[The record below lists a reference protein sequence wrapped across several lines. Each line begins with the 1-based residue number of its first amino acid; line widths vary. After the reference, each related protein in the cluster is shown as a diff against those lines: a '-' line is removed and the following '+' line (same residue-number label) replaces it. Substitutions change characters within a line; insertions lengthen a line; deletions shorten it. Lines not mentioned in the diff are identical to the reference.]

1 MVTWFQFHSYLQ
13 RQSVSDLEKHLI
25 QLTKEGRVRSWQW
38 PGSKLQPTLGTL
50 SLLAWAQTRCTQLS
64 LSRQS
69 RKREVNSLEQPQG
82 EEVGAVKSALL
93 VSF

>member
-50 SLLAWAQTRCTQLS
+50 SFWLGHKPDARS
-64 LSRQS
+64 SPS
-69 RKREVNSLEQPQG
+69 
-82 EEVGAVKSALL
+82 AVKAESGR
-93 VSF
+93 